1 MAIGSSANYPL
12 PAINLVSCGCAP
24 SSFTDTASI
33 TFITLSGVTYDINP
47 PLNDFVNVGL
57 HTVTYY
63 ANDDINIYYEAHSF
77 TVNVTNTA
85 PYFVKEVPY
94 SFSMKFNNTF
104 NYILP
109 NMTDPEGNAITY
121 YLLSDPPLDAFL
133 TLGPD

>member
-1 MAIGSSANYPL
+1 LA
-12 PAINLVSCGCAP
+12 
-24 SSFTDTASI
+24 SSFRNIASR
-33 TFITLSGVTYDINP
+33 TFITLSVGTYSISP
-47 PLNDFVNVGL
+47 PLNDFVNLGL
-57 HTVTYY
+57 HTVWYY
-63 ANDDINIYYEAHSF
+63 AINAANTIFEIHSF

-121 YLLSDPPLDAFL
+121 YLLSDPPVDAFL